1 MMERQDHLY
10 QNNRPTKV
18 EDQIQMKRQNEPK
31 SQAASA
37 WNKAG
42 TWEDRDLPAEVFQKA
57 LEQFWARDP
66 STLAIVRA

>member
-1 MMERQDHLY
+1 MR
-10 QNNRPTKV
+10 
-18 EDQIQMKRQNEPK
+18 RQNEPK

-57 LEQFWARDP
+57 LEQFWAKAT
-66 STLAIVRA
+66 STLALVKA

>member
-1 MMERQDHLY
+1 
-10 QNNRPTKV
+10 
-18 EDQIQMKRQNEPK
+18 MKRQNEPK

-57 LEQFWARDP
+57 LEHFWAKAP
-66 STLAIVRA
+66 STLALIKI